1 MGFQI
6 ETNISALTV
15 FLQGLISFLSPCV
28 LPLLPLYLGYL
39 STGAKTTDES
49 GHIHYRQGRVLI
61 NTLFFVGGIS
71 FAFFLLGMGAG
82 ALGRFFADYQ
92 IWISRIG
99 GLLII
104 LFGLFQLGVFRSGF
118 LSSEKRF
125 SPRFDRLGS
134 GPLSAL
140 ILGFTFSFSWTP
152 CVGPALA
159 SVLLMAA
166 GSGNTAAAFF
176 LIGVYTAGFCIPFL
190 LVGLF
195 TARLLDFFKKNR
207 KVVSYTTKIGGI
219 LMLFMGIM
227 MLTGW
232 MNGLSS
238 NLTGPPAAPAP
249 QKEESSW
256 EAAEEE
262 NPEASQPSG
271 KEVPGET
278 AEDAE
283 SSGGSSGNASSGSG
297 EDAPSDSDGASPSD
311 ERELPDAPEFTLTDQ
326 FGNVHNLSDYKGKT
340 IFLNFWATW
349 CGPCKMEMPEIQAL
363 YEDWEENSGD
373 LVVLG
378 VAGPGSGREG
388 DVAYITAFLE
398 DNGYTF
404 PVLMDETGILFYQF
418 GITAFPT
425 TFMITEEGKVYGYVS
440 GALSRE
446 IMDSI
451 IEQTM
456 E

>member
-1 MGFQI
+1 MGFEI

-39 STGAKTTDES
+39 STGAKSTDET
-49 GHIHYRQGRVLI
+49 GEVHYRQGRVLF

-71 FAFFLLGMGAG
+71 FAFFLLGMGAS
-82 ALGRFFADYQ
+82 ALGQFFADYQ

-104 LFGLFQLGVFRSGF
+104 LFGLFQLGLLRPGF
-118 LSSEKRF
+118 LSSEKRL
-125 SPRFDRLGS
+125 SPRFEKLGS

-166 GSGNTAAAFF
+166 GSGSPATAFF
-176 LIGVYTAGFCIPFL
+176 LIEIYTAGFCIPFL

-207 KVVSYTTKIGGI
+207 KVVFYTTKLGGA

-238 NLTGPPAAPAP
+238 NLAGSPAAPAP

-256 EAAEEE
+256 EAQDASEPSSEE
-262 NPEASQPSG
+262 A
-271 KEVPGET
+271 PGET
-278 AEDAE
+278 EKEPDA
-283 SSGGSSGNASSGSG
+283 SQA
-297 EDAPSDSDGASPSD
+297 ASD

-326 FGNVHNLSDYKGKT
+326 FGNVHTLSDYKGKT

-349 CGPCKMEMPEIQAL
+349 CGPCKMEMPEIQSL
-363 YEDWEENSGD
+363 YEDWEENTGD

-378 VAGPGSGREG
+378 VAAPGSGREG
-388 DVAYITAFLE
+388 DVAHITGFLE

-404 PVLMDETGILFYQF
+404 PVLMDETGTLFYQF

-440 GALSRE
+440 GAITRE

-451 IEQTM
+451 VEQTM
-456 E
+456 K

>member
-1 MGFQI
+1 MGFEI
-6 ETNISALTV
+6 ETNISALAV

-39 STGAKTTDES
+39 STGSKTADEN
-49 GHIHYRQGRVLI
+49 GQVHYRQERVLI
-61 NTLFFVGGIS
+61 NTLFFVCGIS
-71 FAFFLLGMGAG
+71 FSFFLLGMGAG

-104 LFGLFQLGVFRSGF
+104 LFGLFQLGILRLGF
-118 LSSEKRF
+118 LSSERRF
-125 SPRFDRLGS
+125 SPRFERLGS

-207 KVVSYTTKIGGI
+207 KVVSYTTKLGGI

-238 NLTGPPAAPAP
+238 NLAGPPAAPAP

-256 EAAEEE
+256 EAAET
-262 NPEASQPSG
+262 SG
-271 KEVPGET
+271 
-278 AEDAE
+278 
-283 SSGGSSGNASSGSG
+283 
-297 EDAPSDSDGASPSD
+297 PSDSDAASPSD

-326 FGNVHNLSDYKGKT
+326 FGNVHTLSDYKGKT

-349 CGPCKMEMPEIQAL
+349 CGPCKMEMPEIQSL

-378 VAGPGSGREG
+378 VAAPGSGQEG

>member
-1 MGFQI
+1 MGFEM
-6 ETNISALTV
+6 ETSISALTV
-15 FLQGLISFLSPCV
+15 FFQGLISFLSPCV

-39 STGAKTTDES
+39 STGAKTTDEN
-49 GHIHYRQGRVLI
+49 GEVHYRRTKVLF
-61 NTLFFVGGIS
+61 NTLFFVGGIG
-71 FAFFLLGMGAG
+71 FAFFLLGMGAS
-82 ALGRFFADYQ
+82 ALGRFFSDYQ

-104 LFGLFQLGVFRSGF
+104 LFGLFQLGLLRLGF
-118 LSSEKRF
+118 LSSEKRL
-125 SPRFDRLGS
+125 SPRLDRLGS
-134 GPLSAL
+134 GPVSAL

-166 GSGNTAAAFF
+166 GSGSQAAAFF

-207 KVVSYTTKIGGI
+207 KVVSCTTKIGGA
-219 LMLFMGIM
+219 LMLFMGVM

-238 NLTGPPAAPAP
+238 NLAGSPAAA
-249 QKEESSW
+249 QEEKSSW
-256 EAAEEE
+256 EARETA
-262 NPEASQPSG
+262 APSG
-271 KEVPGET
+271 KEVSDET
-278 AEDAE
+278 EAKSDD
-283 SSGGSSGNASSGSG
+283 NDPAS
-297 EDAPSDSDGASPSD
+297 ASD
-311 ERELPDAPEFTLTDQ
+311 ERELPDAPEFALTDQ
-326 FGNVHNLSDYKGKT
+326 FGNVHTLSDYKGKT

-349 CGPCKMEMPEIQAL
+349 CGPCKMEMPEIQSL
-363 YEDWEENSGD
+363 YEDWEENTGD

-378 VAGPGSGREG
+378 VAAPGSGREG
-388 DVAYITAFLE
+388 DAAHITGFLE

-404 PVLMDETGILFYQF
+404 PVLMDETGTLFYQF

-440 GALSRE
+440 GAITRE
-446 IMDSI
+446 VMDSI
-451 IEQTM
+451 VEQTM